1 MFSFMRSTSPRE
13 PSVALQRALTQQGL
27 PLGLSVKTLRVL
39 ATQGKY
45 AGRSVRYFRVFDP
58 AARGQISVQ
67 TFNDLDAHPEL
78 VVGSGHMEHNGAL
91 TLTDRA
97 TVMTTLTPAR
107 ERADRALHPDDEHLV
122 FWNSEASRSSAAH
135 LSEAAATWLVARS
148 THVAEPVVDLPRL
161 GHV

>member
-1 MFSFMRSTSPRE
+1 MFSFLRNPSPSE

-27 PLGLSVKTLRVL
+27 PLGLSAKTLRVL

-67 TFNDLDAHPEL
+67 TFDDLNSHPEL

-91 TLTDRA
+91 TLTERA
-97 TVMTTLTPAR
+97 TVMTTLTPTR
-107 ERADRALHPDDEHLV
+107 ERADRALHADDEHLV

-135 LSEAAATWLVARS
+135 LSEAAATWHLARS
-148 THVAEPVVDLPRL
+148 TDAADPLTELPRL
-161 GHV
+161 GRA